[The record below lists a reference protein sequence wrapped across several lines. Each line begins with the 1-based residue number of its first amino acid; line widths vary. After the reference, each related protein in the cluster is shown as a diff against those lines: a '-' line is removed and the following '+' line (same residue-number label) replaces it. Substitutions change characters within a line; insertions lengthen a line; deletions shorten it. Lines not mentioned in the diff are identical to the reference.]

1 MIILV
6 ETMILCSVFFLL
18 CYLGT
23 GSDEKNLR
31 SYSSYPDKVQDRM
44 KSMKEYQG
52 RFKENNRVVT
62 FLSNFLLFLVVLF
75 VFGLITRKKNLW
87 HNFLAL
93 SVMGQ
98 GLNLFDLFVIDLLW
112 WRNTKRIRFTKIP
125 EKELY
130 QNPRKHME
138 AFGRAFVMYL
148 LVAFLPSDKVT
159 MIR

>member
-6 ETMILCSVFFLL
+6 ETMILCIVFFLL

-75 VFGLITRKKNLW
+75 VFGLITREKNLW
-87 HNFLAL
+87 HNFFAL

-148 LVAFLPSDKVT
+148 LVALVDGFILT
-159 MIR
+159 LF